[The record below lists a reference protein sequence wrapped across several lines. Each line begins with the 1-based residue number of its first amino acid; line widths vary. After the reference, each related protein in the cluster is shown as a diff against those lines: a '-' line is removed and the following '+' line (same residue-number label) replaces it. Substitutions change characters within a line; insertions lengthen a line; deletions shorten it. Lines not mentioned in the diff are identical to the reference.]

1 MSMNRR
7 SALKLGLS
15 AGALPLLGA
24 GPAPLL
30 AQPEPAPGATAA
42 AEAAEHP
49 QVGVVQVR
57 PLPLAAVRLTG
68 GPLKDAQDADRRYLL
83 QLEPDRMLAYYR
95 ERAGLKRKAEP
106 YAGWDGG
113 GRNLTGHV
121 AGHYLSAVSL
131 MYAATGDPQFKQR
144 ADYIVAEL
152 KEVQAANGDGD
163 LVALEGGKEAFQK
176 LSQGDIR
183 ASSFDLNGLW
193 SPWYTLHKTYAG
205 LRDAYRHTGNRTA
218 LQVETAYA
226 AWAER
231 ILAGLNEAQLEHMMN
246 CEFGG
251 MNEVLVDLYQDTGDA
266 RWLNLSHKFEH
277 DDFLQP
283 LKRHTDN
290 LPGKHGNTAVPK
302 ILGSASRYVLT
313 GDAADLM
320 AASFF
325 WDAVVR
331 HHTFATGGHGK
342 DEYFGRADA
351 LGSLIDGRTCESC
364 NVYNMLKL
372 TRTLFSLDPDP
383 QYADFQE
390 RALFNH
396 VLASIDTASSDMCY
410 MVPVGRGVQ
419 HEYQDM
425 LHSFT
430 CCMGTGMENHALHG
444 HGIYHED
451 GQRLF
456 VNVYAPTSAEWRQA
470 GVRLETATNLPI
482 GESATIRVSPKKAR
496 DFTLVLRRPYWT
508 GAGFAVKVNGQ
519 SFPLPADEPEPWRQ
533 RGSQYPVAGRAGSSW
548 VELKRTWRPGD
559 VVEVTLPKSL
569 RLEPTPDRPRR
580 TALLWGPLVLAGDIG
595 PERRRARGPERET
608 EAPPPVV
615 PVLVA
620 AEKPVDSWLTPVAGS
635 AVPRFR
641 TASVGRSPDAEARAL
656 DVELVPFYLLP
667 KRTYALYWDTYTD
680 REWDA
685 QKALYAA
692 EAERLRK
699 LEAATVAFVQPGDP
713 GSEGKVGYQAGET
726 TFPYR
731 IEGRPARTSRSW
743 FSYTLPVDAAQELAL
758 VLTFNSDDRR
768 YSPADFEI
776 QVDGKPLTTQHLD
789 RSDPP
794 RFYDV
799 SVPIPAEL
807 VKDRSSV
814 TLRFQATPGSQV
826 PAIFGVRVV
835 RAKDLK

>member
-15 AGALPLLGA
+15 AGALPLLASSPLRAEPESTFADAA
-24 GPAPLL
+24 GR
-30 AQPEPAPGATAA
+30 AQESA
-42 AEAAEHP
+42 
-49 QVGVVQVR
+49 VRVR
-57 PLPLAAVRLTG
+57 PLPLTAVRLQG
-68 GPLKDAQDADRRYLL
+68 GPLKEAQDADRRYLL

-106 YAGWDGG
+106 YDGWDGG

-131 MYAATGDPQFKQR
+131 MYAATGDAQFKQR

-152 KEVQAANGDGD
+152 KEVQDANRDGD

-183 ASSFDLNGLW
+183 ASSFDLNGMW

-205 LRDAYRHTGNRTA
+205 LRDAYRHAGNRTA
-218 LQVETAYA
+218 LQVEIAYA

-231 ILAGLNEAQLEHMMN
+231 ILSGLSEAQLEHMMN

-266 RWLNLSHKFEH
+266 RWLRLSYRFEH
-277 DDFLQP
+277 DDFMLP

-302 ILGSASRYVLT
+302 ILGSASRYTLT

-325 WDAVVR
+325 WDTVVR

-351 LGSLIDGRTCESC
+351 LGSLIDGRTAESC

-372 TRTLFSLDPDP
+372 TRTLFSLNPDP

-396 VLASIDTASSDMCY
+396 VLGSIDTASSDMCY

-444 HGIYHED
+444 YGIYNED

-456 VNVYAPTSAEWRQA
+456 VNLYAPSTAEWKQA
-470 GVRLETATNLPI
+470 GVRVETSTDLPI
-482 GESATIRVSPKKAR
+482 GETATIHVNPRKAR
-496 DFTLVLRRPYWT
+496 TFTLVLRRPFWA
-508 GAGFAVKVNGQ
+508 GAGFAMKVNGQ
-519 SFPLPADEPEPWRQ
+519 AFPLPPDDPEPWRQ
-533 RGSQYPVAGRAGSSW
+533 RGSQYPVAGRSGSFW
-548 VELKRTWRPGD
+548 VEIERTWRAGD
-559 VVEVTLPKSL
+559 VVEVTLPKTL

-595 PERRRARGPERET
+595 PEQRRARGRGEPEREP

-620 AEKPVDSWLTPVAGS
+620 AEKPVDSWLKPVPSSGA
-635 AVPRFR
+635 PRFR
-641 TASVGRSPDAEARAL
+641 TAGVGRSPDAQARSV

-699 LEAATVAFVQPGDP
+699 LEAATVAFVQPGDQA
-713 GSEGKVGYQAGET
+713 SESKLGYQAGET

-743 FSYTLPVDAAQELAL
+743 FSYNLPVEPAQELAL

-776 QVDGKPLTTQHLD
+776 QIDGKPLTTQHLD

-799 SVPIPAEL
+799 SFPIPAEM

-814 TLRFQATPGSQV
+814 TIRFQATPGSQV

-835 RAKDLK
+835 RAKDIR